1 MHADTPTPHRPT
13 SQPLAPPAL
22 YLTAEHQEHLEGLIA
37 ALHKDV
43 GVAVLTTD
51 TGGATESL
59 TQHVMDSLGDKMRI
73 ARVLQPRMNLLDFLY
88 KLCQAYRIPLSSGEH
103 TVQLLQDLL
112 LASLRQSRAN
122 GRHNLL
128 VINEAQ
134 NAPFFVLRQL
144 LPLCAP
150 DAHGERPLQVL
161 LIGQPALLKLLAQ
174 AELAPVKAM
183 VTQDRRLGALTLEQ
197 TQDYIRQK
205 LSRGATPLS
214 PEAVQHIHTM
224 SEGRTALID
233 QWYEETMHPSPVDSS
248 ARTQP
253 QALDE
258 RADRQRAWEHHEL
271 ETATGAPDR
280 RKWAYIGG
288 AAVAVLA
295 LVMSVL
301 AALPANDDGEPTASA
316 PTAPLASGVIADD
329 KSRLMPASLPAPSAA
344 PAEPVRLTEPAPTL
358 TPVSAE
364 PSPTATVAAPVGLK
378 RPALADLD
386 NDASGTWPVLGRRWN
401 VNLSADNPCDDA
413 LAQGLQCFRK
423 ADMDLALLRQF
434 DRPGLLQLR
443 ENGVERWVHLV
454 AIDGADLTLSSGG
467 TTWRMPASE
476 LPIIWTGFYS
486 TLWRLPA
493 GQTRRLFTAVPED
506 AAGQWLN
513 AQLKKLQNSG
523 ELPATADNLN
533 ARVLAFQQKHK
544 LYGDGK
550 AVPSTFLLANRL
562 AGVPEPRLSAGGD
575 KRGT

>member
-1 MHADTPTPHRPT
+1 MSPA
-13 SQPLAPPAL
+13 LAQSAL
-22 YLTAEHQEHLEGLIA
+22 YLTPEHQEHLAALTA

-43 GVAVLTTD
+43 GLAVLTIDNGGSTD
-51 TGGATESL
+51 AL
-59 TQHVMDSLGDKMRI
+59 TRHVLDSLGDGMR
-73 ARVLQPRMNLLDFLY
+73 VVCVQQPRMNLLDFLY
-88 KLCQAYRIPLSSGEH
+88 KVCQAYRIPLSSGEH
-103 TVQLLQDLL
+103 SVQLLQDLL
-112 LASLRQSRAN
+112 LSSLRQSRAN

-150 DAHGERPLQVL
+150 DAQGERPLQVL
-161 LIGQPALLKLLAQ
+161 LIGQPTLLKLLSQ

-197 TQDYIRQK
+197 TQDYIQRK
-205 LSRGATPLS
+205 LSQGAAPLS
-214 PEAVQHIHTM
+214 PEAVQRIHTL

-233 QWYEETMHPSPVDSS
+233 QWHEETIHPSPIDSTP
-248 ARTQP
+248 RTQP

-258 RADRQRAWEHHEL
+258 RADRPQAWEPRQTEPAK
-271 ETATGAPDR
+271 TAPDR

-288 AAVAVLA
+288 AAVAMLA
-295 LVMSVL
+295 LL
-301 AALPANDDGEPTASA
+301 AGALALMPASDDGEPAASTPAA
-316 PTAPLASGVIADD
+316 PVASGLVVNEAPRPV
-329 KSRLMPASLPAPSAA
+329 SAAVPAPSAA
-344 PAEPVRLTEPAPTL
+344 PAEPVRPAEPPPTV
-358 TPVSAE
+358 TPVSTATL
-364 PSPTATVAAPVGLK
+364 PPAAATVATPVGLK
-378 RPALADLD
+378 RPALSDLD
-386 NDASGTWPVLGRRWN
+386 NDAASTWPVLGRRWN
-401 VNLSADNPCDDA
+401 ANLSADNPCDDA

-423 ADMDLALLRQF
+423 ADMDLALLRLF

-454 AIDGADLTLSSGG
+454 AFDGADLALSAGA

-476 LPIIWTGFYS
+476 LPILWTGSYS

-493 GQTRRLFTAVPED
+493 GQTQRLFTAAPED

-513 AQLKKLQNSG
+513 QQLKKWQASG
-523 ELPATADNLN
+523 ELPATADNLG
-533 ARVLAFQQKHK
+533 ARVAAFQQKHK

-562 AGVPEPRLSAGGD
+562 AGVPEPRLSAGSG
-575 KRGT
+575 KSGT